1 MTTELLNAITN
12 PDSAIVRAAELLRSG
27 EIVGIPTETVYGLGA
42 CVFNEKAV
50 QKIYEAKGRPQ
61 DNPLIAHIASIEDV
75 ERIAIDIPDEF
86 YRLADAFFPGALTV
100 ILKKRKEVPSIVSAG
115 LDTIAV
121 RMPAH
126 EIALRIIT
134 EAGEPLVAPSANRSG
149 KPSPTTAQHVF
160 DDMNGRIAAI
170 VDGGQCR
177 VGIESTIIDILGVT
191 PIIVRPG
198 SITREDIESVLGK
211 KVIMHSGE
219 ETSTPIAPGMKYR
232 HYAPQAAVRLMKS
245 WEAISEEMEV
255 NPNLKRMILAT
266 ENPPSELKNLVYLLS
281 SETIYA
287 EFRRADAESFQKILI
302 LCNDTVQSNTAL
314 MNRIAKAASGT

>member
-12 PDSAIVRAAELLRSG
+12 PDYAITRAAELLRSG
-27 EIVGIPTETVYGLGA
+27 EIIGIPTETVYGLGA
-42 CVFNEKAV
+42 CIFNEKAV

-61 DNPLIAHIASIEDV
+61 DNPLIAHIAAIEDV
-75 ERIAIDIPDEF
+75 ERIVIDIPDEF
-86 YRLADAFFPGALTV
+86 YRLAEAFFPGALTV

-126 EIALRIIT
+126 EVALRIIT
-134 EAGEPLVAPSANRSG
+134 KAGEPLVAPSANRSG

-170 VDGGQCR
+170 VDGGKCR
-177 VGIESTIIDILGVT
+177 VGIESTIIDILGEIPV
-191 PIIVRPG
+191 IVRPG

-211 KVIMHSGE
+211 RVIMYSGE
-219 ETSTPIAPGMKYR
+219 ETAVPIAPGMKYR
-232 HYAPQAAVRLMKS
+232 HYAPQATVKLKKS
-245 WEAISEEMEV
+245 WDEVLEEIET
-255 NPNLKRMILAT
+255 NPNYKRLILAV
-266 ENPPSELKNLVYLLS
+266 ENPPSELKNLVLPLS

-287 EFRRADAESFQKILI
+287 EFRRADAESFQEILI
-302 LCNDTVQSNTAL
+302 LCSDTVQSNTAL